1 MKPCSHLLMYNTHIT
16 PLGLRHFFAHN
27 NRSALPERQVSF
39 QSTSPCNLSLSIYKK
54 RGNAAG
60 RQGAKAARPLLQHKD
75 SHLLGISTA
84 HNERN
89 ANKPTEVLTSVT
101 SIFRTGRGLPVRNEA
116 RHRKDLLPRLVNFER
131 ARGAGGELGAKLV
144 LLPVSIREAQV
155 GRVGVMA
162 VLQALGRRE
171 GRLVA
176 LPVLTG
182 GEGAEGPDPAVIQH
196 ADRGTVQVGGCK
208 LGVEVKQRGRKVTV
222 GEGARHTA
230 LPVVHGG
237 EGVGAIGK
245 GDVHVLVC

>member
-1 MKPCSHLLMYNTHIT
+1 MYSTHI
-16 PLGLRHFFAHN
+16 PAPGLRHIFAHN
-27 NRSALPERQVSF
+27 IRSALPGRQVSF
-39 QSTSPCNLSLSIYKK
+39 QSTSPCNLSLSTYKK
-54 RGNAAG
+54 RGNAVG
-60 RQGAKAARPLLQHKD
+60 RQGAKAAHPLLQHKD

-101 SIFRTGRGLPVRNEA
+101 SVFRTGRGLPVRNEA
-116 RHRKDLLPRLVNFER
+116 RHRKDLLPRLVNLER

-144 LLPVSIREAQV
+144 LLPIGVREAQV

-176 LPVLTG
+176 LPVLAG
-182 GEGAEGPDPAVIQH
+182 GKGAESPDPAVVQH
-196 ADRGTVQVGGCK
+196 ADRGAVQVGGCK
-208 LGVEVKQRGRKVTV
+208 LGVEVKQRGGKVTV

-230 LPVVHGG
+230 LSVVHGS
-237 EGVGAIGK
+237 EGVGAVGE
-245 GDVHVLVC
+245 GNVHVLVC